1 MKRGIFYATVFAAV
15 LLGGFFYAV
24 INTLADD
31 PVADW

>member
-1 MKRGIFYATVFAAV
+1 MTRAVLTGVVFSAV

-24 INTLADD
+24 LAIAND